1 MQECRGVV
9 GAPAAPLTVLWDLL
23 EPKNLWLQSLNAKG
37 KNGRVRVQRWI
48 FTGVG
53 EKNRGK
59 SGAGGLGGI
68 GGSAETAQQGREK
81 RKGTFLGRSPNPYK
95 NDLQKVQ
102 SRRVCLAGG
111 GKSVRPEMHVRGVR
125 GSRGHLSRVK
135 RRYEVV
141 WGAPDT

>member
-59 SGAGGLGGI
+59 SGAGGLGWI
-68 GGSAETAQQGREK
+68 GGTAETAQQGRQRQ
-81 RKGTFLGRSPNPYK
+81 RKNSSGQIRTET
-95 NDLQKVQ
+95 VQ
-102 SRRVCLAGG
+102 
-111 GKSVRPEMHVRGVR
+111 
-125 GSRGHLSRVK
+125 
-135 RRYEVV
+135 
-141 WGAPDT
+141 